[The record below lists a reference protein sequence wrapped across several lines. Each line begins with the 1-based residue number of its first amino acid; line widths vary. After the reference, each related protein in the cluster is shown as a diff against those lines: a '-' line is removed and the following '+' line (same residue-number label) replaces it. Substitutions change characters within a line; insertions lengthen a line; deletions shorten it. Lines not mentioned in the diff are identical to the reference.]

1 MIALVLVEAP
11 SEPDLDSC
19 VITHTFHSSIAIP
32 LLLYKAPLSLTFE
45 RFLAYRVSRK
55 KGLINLIG
63 LSQILFLA
71 LNPFI
76 YSLGLSSLP
85 LALIA

>member
-1 MIALVLVEAP
+1 MIALVVVEAP

-45 RFLAYRVSRK
+45 RFLVQSVSK
-55 KGLINLIG
+55 KRLINLIG
-63 LSQILFLA
+63 LSQILF
-71 LNPFI
+71 
-76 YSLGLSSLP
+76 
-85 LALIA
+85 